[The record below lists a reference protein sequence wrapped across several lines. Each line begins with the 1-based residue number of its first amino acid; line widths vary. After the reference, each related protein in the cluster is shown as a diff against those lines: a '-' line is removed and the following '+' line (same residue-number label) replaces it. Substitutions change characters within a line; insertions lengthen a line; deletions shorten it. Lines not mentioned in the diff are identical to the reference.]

1 MQTLSLGD
9 LGFDLVLGGG
19 VAWVERVA
27 GASSA
32 TVLVR
37 GPAGAGKTLVALHIA
52 KALATELGG
61 NVAYGCVELLP
72 AEFAAQ
78 AQSLFSSSDSIV
90 IDPRHAPAE
99 NDRRP
104 HIVPA
109 VLDVTSREASLS
121 EALDKFWRSDRWML
135 RLGGRPKVVV
145 IDSLIEGYGLGANV
159 PREVA
164 DALVKWAAEQQI
176 ALVLIEEAREA
187 SSSPWMFAVDT
198 VIELQSARSD
208 VAPGMIPP
216 TERRMIVAK
225 HRFAPSDA
233 GPHRF
238 AFERDKG
245 VEVYPRPS
253 TWLES
258 WARPLIEVRVPIL
271 RFSQTRPI
279 ISARPSDARGV
290 ATKLGAGNVL
300 LVHGPNAEQVR
311 AVATSVSSSVD
322 AGVIE
327 VTFAAPLKAQIH
339 ASNRVRFGLADPYA
353 SPHRLLLAVLE
364 ELRALSTAKR
374 RVGVVC
380 LGDLQ
385 ALESYGS
392 REQMLDVIVTL
403 SILLRSSDV
412 VLALF
417 ETTPVRHGLVGE
429 GRQVHVLREVAGAR
443 TPKLAPFCDYV
454 VELIDLPVTNAP
466 IPTHVL
472 RRPSS

>member
-1 MQTLSLGD
+1 MRTLSLGD

-19 VAWVERVA
+19 IAWVERVA

-52 KALATELGG
+52 KALATELEG

-78 AQSLFSSSDSIV
+78 ALGLFSNNDSIV
-90 IDPRHAPAE
+90 IDPRHAPAA

-104 HIVPA
+104 HVVPV

-121 EALDKFWRSDRWML
+121 DALDKFWNSDRWL
-135 RLGGRPKVVV
+135 SRLGGRPRVVV

-164 DALVKWAAEQQI
+164 DALVKWAAEQQV
-176 ALVLIEEAREA
+176 ALVLIEEAHEA
-187 SSSPWMFAVDT
+187 SASPWMFAVDT

-208 VAPGMIPP
+208 VGTGMIPP
-216 TERRMIVAK
+216 TERRMIVSK

-238 AFERDKG
+238 AFVRDKG

-253 TWLES
+253 AWLES
-258 WARPLIEVRVPIL
+258 WARPLIEARVPIL
-271 RFSQTRPI
+271 QRSQTRPV
-279 ISARPSDARGV
+279 ISARLPDARGG
-290 ATKLGAGNVL
+290 TPSLGEGNVV

-311 AVATSVSSSVD
+311 AVATSVSSNVR
-322 AGVIE
+322 ALAIE
-327 VTFAAPLKAQIH
+327 ATFAAPLKTKILTF
-339 ASNRVRFGLADPYA
+339 NRVRFGLADPYA
-353 SPHRLLLAVLE
+353 SPHRLLSAVLE
-364 ELRALSTAKR
+364 ELRGQKVSEQH
-374 RVGVVC
+374 VGVVC

-392 REQMLDVIVTL
+392 REQVLDALIAL
-403 SILLRSSDV
+403 SILLRASDV
-412 VLALF
+412 VLVFF
-417 ETTPVRHGLVGE
+417 ETTPVRHALVNE
-429 GRQVHVLREVAGAR
+429 GVPQHALREVPGAR
-443 TPKLAPFCDYV
+443 TPKLAPFCDCV
-454 VELIDLPVTNAP
+454 VELIDLATAHPQQ
-466 IPTHVL
+466 PTHIL